1 MCSFL
6 FVNLVCAQEPD
17 QPNTCVECHLSL
29 EGPLVEAVN
38 NWNQSIHKK
47 AGIACQDCHGGDPS
61 SYDEAMEPAKG
72 FKGKPKKEDIPA
84 LCAGCHSDA
93 KRMRV
98 YNLRTDQYAFYQ
110 QSIHGKRLAK
120 DKDPKVATCVDCHG
134 NHAVFSRKDPRSPVY
149 RPNIITTCGKCHSD
163 QAYMK
168 EYGIPTNQLEQYR
181 QSYHGKLLLEKE
193 DPRVPTCADCH
204 GGHGATPPGTRE
216 VTEVCGNCHSV
227 TAEYFSQS
235 AHFRAVKETGKPR
248 CIDCHGKHFIP
259 FPTSAKFTGTGENDC
274 RSCHPEGSPHYAAG
288 EKLKN
293 LLDGAEA
300 SVHQGRMEI
309 TQLKNKGGTG
319 FEVSRLGDKL
329 DEANTKFIKTVAMTH
344 ALQMPDLEKRGDEVS
359 GIAQRVHEE
368 IEAVYRE
375 LKIRYVGLAVTW
387 VFLLLLAWALNEKR
401 KTL

>member
-1 MCSFL
+1 MVLFLLLNFNSSF
-6 FVNLVCAQEPD
+6 ADEIKD
-17 QPNTCVECHLSL
+17 SCVECHSQLSGQL
-29 EGPLVEAVN
+29 
-38 NWNQSIHKK
+38 K
-47 AGIACQDCHGGDPS
+47 
-61 SYDEAMEPAKG
+61 EPADLIKD
-72 FKGKPKKEDIPA
+72 DI
-84 LCAGCHSDA
+84 HT
-93 KRMRV
+93 KRG
-98 YNLRTDQYAFYQ
+98 L
-110 QSIHGKRLAK
+110 S
-120 DKDPKVATCVDCHG
+120 
-134 NHAVFSRKDPRSPVY
+134 
-149 RPNIITTCGKCHSD
+149 
-163 QAYMK
+163 
-168 EYGIPTNQLEQYR
+168 
-181 QSYHGKLLLEKE
+181 
-193 DPRVPTCADCH
+193 CADCH

-259 FPTSAKFTGTGENDC
+259 FPTSAKFTGPEENDC

-288 EKLKN
+288 EKLKG

-300 SVHQGRMEI
+300 SVHKGRMEI

-344 ALQMPDLEKRGDEVS
+344 ALQMPDLEKRGDEVA

-368 IEAVYRE
+368 IEAIYKE

-387 VFLLLLAWALNEKR
+387 VFLLLLAWVLNEKR
-401 KTL
+401 KRM